1 MKWVD
6 PGQCWGLHGH
16 STTHY
21 LIMLFMFI
29 LSNTDNSYI
38 PRSVL
43 VALIDFS
50 KAFNRINHSKVK
62 VRLSDWGVP
71 GRLLE
76 ILVSYLSGRSMILRY
91 KGVNSLC
98 HLMPGGSPQGTL
110 LWVLIYLVYVSDIGM
125 DLPEIPAV
133 APGTIDIPSVAYP
146 PTTAITET
154 EARLKFVDDLS
165 IAECTSSNVS
175 NQETLQKQLESIN
188 VSAKLHD
195 MKLSLRK
202 SKIMQFTLSKKHK
215 LQPNITLEGANL
227 DVVSETKL
235 VGVTITDNCKWDTW

>member
-1 MKWVD
+1 
-6 PGQCWGLHGH
+6 
-16 STTHY
+16 
-21 LIMLFMFI
+21 
-29 LSNTDNSYI
+29 
-38 PRSVL
+38 
-43 VALIDFS
+43 
-50 KAFNRINHSKVK
+50 
-62 VRLSDWGVP
+62 
-71 GRLLE
+71 
-76 ILVSYLSGRSMILRY
+76 
-91 KGVNSLC
+91 
-98 HLMPGGSPQGTL
+98 
-110 LWVLIYLVYVSDIGM
+110 M

-235 VGVTITDNCKWDTW
+235 VGVTITDNCKWDT